1 MTPFHHQRG
10 STLLIALIMLV
21 LLTLI
26 AVSAMSTTT
35 VSLQAVGNAQ
45 FLEEAQAAG
54 QRAIE
59 NVLSNGDFRNTPPV
73 PQSIDINQDG
83 TPDYTV
89 TFAPPPAC
97 LSYRKALPTDPNYPV
112 DCIVGAGL
120 SATCYWTTWD
130 ITANVTDAVT
140 GANVILHQGVRTIAG
155 LNAAV
160 NFCGV

>member
-1 MTPFHHQRG
+1 MIPFHNQRG
-10 STLLIALIMLV
+10 STLLVALIMLV

-73 PQSIDINQDG
+73 PQTIDINQDG
-83 TPDYTV
+83 AMDYTV

-97 LSYRKALPTDPNYPV
+97 LSYRKALPTDANFPT

-120 SATCYWTTWD
+120 TATCYWTTWD
-130 ITANVTDAVT
+130 ITANVTDTTT
-140 GANVILHQGVRTIAG
+140 GANVVIHQGVRTIAG